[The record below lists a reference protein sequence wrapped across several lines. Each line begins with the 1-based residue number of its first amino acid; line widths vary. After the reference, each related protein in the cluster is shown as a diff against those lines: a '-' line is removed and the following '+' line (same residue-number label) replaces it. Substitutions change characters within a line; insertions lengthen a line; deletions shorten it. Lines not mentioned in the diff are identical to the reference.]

1 MKIFCKICGEVK
13 KILIKKNDFFLRSD
27 SLDKKINNYKNYICY
42 NCGTIYHIPEINYK
56 KLNNYY
62 KNIYRKTN
70 SALDLGDKIID
81 LPIKFEWTN
90 ISFKRFYAFYD
101 ILKKNKKNNIIG
113 QKIFDYGCYQG
124 AFLYA
129 CKNILKTKVIGADY
143 DANGLKLAKYFF
155 NIKTHVINKSIFE
168 KKIKANIITLLHVF
182 EHLTDPVQFLV
193 KIKKNLLAKNGLIY
207 IEIPNPCSNPLNDLT
222 HLFLY
227 SEETIKYIIQQCNY
241 EILYFDKRASYKNNS
256 LLRNNDKLNLHILA
270 KSQDSKIVNF
280 PKINIG
286 NKVKSNLLRERYFIG
301 FYFVFKKLKHC
312 FFNIM
317 ESVYIVIMFLL
328 NYLNSN
334 VTIKIH
340 DKFKILIKNKI
351 DAKYKSN

>member
-1 MKIFCKICGEVK
+1 M
-13 KILIKKNDFFLRSD
+13 
-27 SLDKKINNYKNYICY
+27 
-42 NCGTIYHIPEINYK
+42 
-56 KLNNYY
+56 
-62 KNIYRKTN
+62 
-70 SALDLGDKIID
+70 
-81 LPIKFEWTN
+81 
-90 ISFKRFYAFYD
+90 
-101 ILKKNKKNNIIG
+101 
-113 QKIFDYGCYQG
+113 
-124 AFLYA
+124 
-129 CKNILKTKVIGADY
+129 
-143 DANGLKLAKYFF
+143 
-155 NIKTHVINKSIFE
+155 
-168 KKIKANIITLLHVF
+168 
-182 EHLTDPVQFLV
+182 
-193 KIKKNLLAKNGLIY
+193 
-207 IEIPNPCSNPLNDLT
+207 
-222 HLFLY
+222 
-227 SEETIKYIIQQCNY
+227 
-241 EILYFDKRASYKNNS
+241 YFDKRASYKNNS